1 MSDAGFDDSSLED
14 RETLTRADP
23 MLRQLATAGARL
35 RTAAERSAETIAG
48 LGVERPRAVIA
59 AGSEA
64 RLIRAVLEP
73 TCPVPF
79 VAWPAPGLPGW
90 VGALDLVVVLA
101 PEGGT
106 PDLVVTVRE
115 AVRRGARVLL
125 ACPEGSGI
133 VEYTAARH
141 TTLLPTGSADP
152 LAAALVMLEAL
163 AQVGLGPEVTAQHVA
178 ETVDLISEDC
188 SPYRDLSVNPAK
200 ELAVALADAEPLVWG
215 GSVLAARAA
224 RRVAEGLRQVT
235 GRPALAADADALL
248 PLIEGAERRD
258 LFADPF
264 EDGPQDRRPVLVVLD
279 DGNGGDLVQVARNT
293 LVNAADHREVRVCT
307 IAHSDGGELE
317 RYAYLLHSGLFAV
330 AYLGIGLGR
339 TGLSLGFSEN

>member
-1 MSDAGFDDSSLED
+1 MSESGFDDSRLED
-14 RETLTRADP
+14 RERLTRAEP
-23 MLRQLATAGARL
+23 MLRHLAGAGARL
-35 RTAAERSAETIAG
+35 RTAAERSAETIAA

-59 AGSEA
+59 VGSEA

-90 VGALDLVVVLA
+90 VGALDVVVVLA

-115 AVRRGARVLL
+115 AVRRGAHVLL
-125 ACPEGSGI
+125 ACPENSMI
-133 VEYTAARH
+133 VDYTASRS

-152 LAAALVMLEAL
+152 MAAALVMLEAL
-163 AQVGLGPEVTAQHVA
+163 ARVGLGPEVTAQHVA

-224 RRVAEGLRQVT
+224 RRVAEGLRQAT

-248 PLIEGAERRD
+248 PLIEAAERRD

-264 EDGPQDRRPVLVVLD
+264 EDGPQDRRPVLIVLD
-279 DGNGGDLVQVARNT
+279 DGNGGDLVRVARNR
-293 LVNAADHREVRVCT
+293 LVNTADQHEVRVCPISHT
-307 IAHSDGGELE
+307 DGDELE

-339 TGLSLGFSEN
+339 TGFLPGFPDS